1 MAGNADSLDQFA
13 TARRSDHRW
22 AVALLVGLLV
32 VLAVG
37 PPLAGPYPT
46 HVMGNVLVLGL
57 FAAGFNLLFGFTGLL
72 SFGHAGLYAVGGYVS
87 ALLLKVYPS
96 LPAAIIL
103 GTLAAG
109 VASVVIGY
117 LSIRHTRV
125 YFAMLTLALGM
136 LIHSVVFKWRD
147 VTGGDDGIVGVP
159 RGVLGLPGLFGVE
172 LTPNGLYWL
181 TLGVA
186 AVALYLLWRLL
197 RSPLGL
203 VLRGLRDSET
213 RVAFSG
219 LSVRRYRLIAFTL
232 SGLYAGLAGSLA
244 VPLTSSA
251 SPSMAHWTTSAE
263 PIFASLLGGMQ
274 YFSGP
279 LVGAFLFVIFKEVIV
294 RFTEYWSLALGAAVV
309 LLVLGFRGG
318 VVYAVTKAVRDAK
331 RRIGR

>member
-1 MAGNADSLDQFA
+1 MC
-13 TARRSDHRW
+13 
-22 AVALLVGLLV
+22 
-32 VLAVG
+32 
-37 PPLAGPYPT
+37 
-46 HVMGNVLVLGL
+46 
-57 FAAGFNLLFGFTGLL
+57 
-72 SFGHAGLYAVGGYVS
+72 
-87 ALLLKVYPS
+87 
-96 LPAAIIL
+96 
-103 GTLAAG
+103 
-109 VASVVIGY
+109 
-117 LSIRHTRV
+117 IRDR
-125 YFAMLTLALGM
+125 
-136 LIHSVVFKWRD
+136 
-147 VTGGDDGIVGVP
+147 
-159 RGVLGLPGLFGVE
+159 
-172 LTPNGLYWL
+172 
-181 TLGVA
+181 
-186 AVALYLLWRLL
+186 
-197 RSPLGL
+197 
-203 VLRGLRDSET
+203 T